1 MRHDQRARAQMY
13 HGMVGIEGEKPVRCA
28 CDDLRNVC
36 FQRVALPGTAAQ
48 IGRYI
53 ASEASYAL
61 ESDSEQVP

>member
-1 MRHDQRARAQMY
+1 MQKY
-13 HGMVGIEGEKPVRCA
+13 FGTVGTEGEMPVCCA
-28 CDDLRNVC
+28 CDDPRNVC

-53 ASEASYAL
+53 ASEASYSL